1 MTFFKINIVF
11 LVLLSVMISNKVAT
25 FKVDGMMCLSGC
37 VVKVNSVVNSIEGVN
52 NSEIDFKRGF
62 LTVGYDS
69 LKITDDVIIKELSTQ
84 TTYKV
89 EKIKKDFNS
98 TLFDWLR
105 IFKKDI

>member
-1 MTFFKINIVF
+1 MSFLKISIIFLFF
-11 LVLLSVMISNKVAT
+11 LSISISNKITT
-25 FKVDGMMCLSGC
+25 FKVEGMMCLSGC

-52 NSEIDFKRGF
+52 NSEVDFKRGF

-69 LKITDDVIIKELSTQ
+69 LKITDDIIIKELSSQ

-89 EKIKKDFNS
+89 EKVKKDFNNP
-98 TLFDWLR
+98 LFDWLK